1 MPSIIETRGDD
12 SPPDT
17 GNMRI
22 LVRKEEPMSELDKTI
37 GANIRLYRRANHIT
51 LEELAGRIHKS
62 KATLGKYEQGTI
74 SMDINTLWEIAAALQ
89 IEPEQ
94 LLKNLHPNKETE
106 MTGGDPAVGRQY
118 LYVYDG
124 RAKRIMRSLLAGGVS
139 QEENPPLTLFYDVPD
154 FDQLHRCRT
163 LYYGRRQ
170 RQDMVINYYFKNQ
183 SNGVERVTITL
194 MRSLEMESRG
204 TGLMTGLSARRLLPV
219 SMKCILSSEI
229 LEENDT
235 LVQSLLLT
243 KEDMQLTRKNNM
255 FMVEM

>member
-1 MPSIIETRGDD
+1 MEAAGGDFL
-12 SPPDT
+12 PNT

-22 LVRKEEPMSELDKTI
+22 LVRKEEQMSELDKTI
-37 GANIRLYRRANHIT
+37 GGNIRLYRRANHIT

-74 SMDINTLWEIAAALQ
+74 SMDINTLWEIATALQ

-94 LLKNLHPNKETE
+94 LLKNLHPTSASEL
-106 MTGGDPAVGRQY
+106 TGGTPASGRQY

-124 RAKRIMRSLLAGGVS
+124 RAKRILRSLLAGGVS

-154 FDQLHRCRT
+154 FDQLHKCRT

-170 RQDMVINYYFKNQ
+170 RQDMVVNYYFKNQ

-194 MRSLEMESRG
+194 MRSLELEGRG

-219 SMKCILSSEI
+219 CVKCILSNEV
-229 LEENDT
+229 LEEDDT
-235 LVQSLLLT
+235 LIQSLLLT
-243 KEDMQLTRKNNM
+243 KEDLHLTRKNNM
-255 FMVEM
+255 FMVEI